1 MINSK
6 NEWDQLKKVIVG
18 VADFAQIPEMDKS
31 LRTINYADRED
42 VSSVKTGPYPQQ
54 VIDEANEDLE
64 TFCDFL
70 RGESVEVLRPNRE
83 PTEYYN
89 YCPRDS
95 VFIHN
100 DLVVATP
107 QPLRSRAGN
116 WRSFKHHLKNVVEM
130 PCSYHDGLYNSRC
143 VGNPDIL
150 ALTEVTPAFDAAN
163 AIRANE
169 DVLYLQSN
177 SGNAAGAH
185 LLQVLLN
192 SDAHVSVVKDI
203 YTYVH
208 IDTTIAFLREG
219 LLMVNPTRVTDPK
232 NQLPYPFN
240 TWDVIEAPDPID
252 IGYYPGYN
260 NASEW
265 CNMNLFSVS
274 PDLVALEEHQHP
286 TREVLETYGIECAM
300 LPMRHQR
307 TLSGGFHCVTLDLE
321 RG

>member
-1 MINSK
+1 MNSK

-42 VSSVKTGPYPQQ
+42 VSTVKTGPYPQQ

-64 TFCDFL
+64 IFCDFL

-95 VFIHN
+95 VFVHG

-107 QPLRSRAGN
+107 QPLRSRVGN
-116 WRSFKHHLKNVVEM
+116 WRSFRHHLKNVVEM

-185 LLQVLLN
+185 LLQALLL
-192 SDAHVSVVKDI
+192 SLI
-203 YTYVH
+203 H
-208 IDTTIAFLREG
+208 I
-219 LLMVNPTRVTDPK
+219 
-232 NQLPYPFN
+232 
-240 TWDVIEAPDPID
+240 
-252 IGYYPGYN
+252 
-260 NASEW
+260 
-265 CNMNLFSVS
+265 
-274 PDLVALEEHQHP
+274 
-286 TREVLETYGIECAM
+286 
-300 LPMRHQR
+300 
-307 TLSGGFHCVTLDLE
+307 
-321 RG
+321 

>member
-42 VSSVKTGPYPQQ
+42 VSTVKTGPYPQQ

-130 PCSYHDGLYNSRC
+130 PCSYHDG
-143 VGNPDIL
+143 
-150 ALTEVTPAFDAAN
+150 AL
-163 AIRANE
+163 
-169 DVLYLQSN
+169 
-177 SGNAAGAH
+177 
-185 LLQVLLN
+185 
-192 SDAHVSVVKDI
+192 
-203 YTYVH
+203 
-208 IDTTIAFLREG
+208 
-219 LLMVNPTRVTDPK
+219 
-232 NQLPYPFN
+232 
-240 TWDVIEAPDPID
+240 
-252 IGYYPGYN
+252 
-260 NASEW
+260 
-265 CNMNLFSVS
+265 
-274 PDLVALEEHQHP
+274 
-286 TREVLETYGIECAM
+286 
-300 LPMRHQR
+300 
-307 TLSGGFHCVTLDLE
+307 
-321 RG
+321 